1 MKRLLTICIIVT
13 MTIAIVAN
21 SATLK
26 DKEQSIF
33 YSATHYL
40 ADQPIKVGYDIFGYN
55 YQAHMFNGS
64 YFNVYAG
71 AAGFPPYEGDTES
84 YLAENPAAENH
95 WAWPY
100 REVDLM
106 MKWNDAWISNQ
117 DRGDDLG
124 GTIPDGKL
132 DRHYGYPAYTDSGAW
147 LTNHMSGSYEVNLNG
162 KPKEVHWTY
171 FTKIVTPSNSATKTN
186 GIYYNADGIEIGPA
200 IWGAFATVQ
209 TIENDPFA
217 GIHGKQYGSPAG
229 PGFGKYSP
237 TQLDELVAT
246 GQLDPQKAN
255 DIEDSGGAAE

>member
-1 MKRLLTICIIVT
+1 MKRLLTICTIVT

-21 SATLK
+21 AATLK
-26 DKEQSIF
+26 DKEPSIF
-33 YSATHYL
+33 YSAAHYL
-40 ADQPIKVGYDIFGYN
+40 TGQPIKVGYDIFGYN

-64 YFNVYAG
+64 YYNSYAG
-71 AAGFPPYEGDTES
+71 GAGFPPYEGDDDS
-84 YLAENPAAENH
+84 YLTANPTAANH

-100 REVDLM
+100 RNVDLS
-106 MKWNDAWISNQ
+106 MKWNDAWLSNQ
-117 DRGDDLG
+117 DNDG
-124 GTIPDGKL
+124 DGKL
-132 DRHYGYPAYTDSGAW
+132 DRHYGYPTYTNSGAW
-147 LTNHMSGSYEVNLNG
+147 LTNHMSGSDEIMVNDKL
-162 KPKEVHWTY
+162 KKAHWTY
-171 FTKIVTPSNSATKTN
+171 FTKIVTPSDSANKVAN
-186 GIYYNADGIEIGPA
+186 VWYDADGVEIGPE

-209 TIENDPFA
+209 TVENDPFY